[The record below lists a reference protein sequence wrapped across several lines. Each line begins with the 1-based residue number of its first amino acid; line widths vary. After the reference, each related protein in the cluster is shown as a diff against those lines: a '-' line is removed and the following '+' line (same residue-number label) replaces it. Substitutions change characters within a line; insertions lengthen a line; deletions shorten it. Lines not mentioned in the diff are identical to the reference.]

1 MKKIRIAIDGPA
13 GSGKSSVSK
22 MVAAELDYR
31 YVDTGALYRV
41 VALLLSEQGGT
52 PENETLLKEILRDIS
67 IDYKMQDGINHIIAN
82 ERDVTPFIRTNEV
95 SMLASTVSA
104 IPFVREAL
112 LGIQHDFAKR
122 DGVVMEGRDIG
133 TVIMPYAELKIFL
146 IADADI
152 RAKRRIKQL
161 KKKGV
166 DTPPLAEM
174 IREIERR
181 DHQDSTREIAPLKQA
196 DDGVLLNNSTIN
208 LVQTAAEII
217 RLAHKKIEK

>member
-1 MKKIRIAIDGPA
+1 MKRIRIAIDGPA

-41 VALLLSEQGGT
+41 VALLLFEQDGT
-52 PENETLLKEILRDIS
+52 PDNEQLLREILSTIT
-67 IDYKMQDGINHIIAN
+67 IDYKMQEGINHIIAN
-82 ERDVTPFIRTNEV
+82 GRDVTPFIRSNEV

-104 IPFVREAL
+104 IPFVRAAL
-112 LGIQHDFAKR
+112 LGIQQDFALQ

-133 TVIMPYAELKIFL
+133 TVIMPHAELKIFL
-146 IADADI
+146 VADAAI

-161 KKKGV
+161 QKKGV
-166 DTPPLAEM
+166 DTPPLNEM
-174 IREIERR
+174 IAEIERR

-196 DDGVLLNNSTIN
+196 DDGFLLNNSTID
-208 LVQTAAEII
+208 LKQTAAEII
-217 RLAHKKIEK
+217 CLAHKIIEE